1 MSRLNLLRTFL
12 AVYRAESIS
21 GAAKTLNLTQPAVTK
36 QMQQLEAQ
44 LKRALFLRLPRSIVP
59 TPAADELARR
69 VADHL
74 DALEITLE
82 ATKIGANDLAGTVY
96 IGGPSEFLGAKLL
109 PALSDLHAQNVQLRV
124 LLGQPEE
131 LLEDLRGGA
140 LDLMVSTVR
149 VASRGLEVTPLYLE
163 ELVLIGSAAWA
174 KRLPAR
180 ALETRGV
187 ALLDGIPLLA
197 YAEELP
203 LVRRYW
209 RKVFGRALAGQASIV
224 VPDLRAIAQAVSAG
238 AGITVLPRYLVE
250 GMLERSE
257 VIQLLEPKQPPVN
270 QLWLVA
276 RPGPRSQP
284 RVEFVKAQ
292 IARASSAWGTNRG
305 EV

>member
-1 MSRLNLLRTFL
+1 
-12 AVYRAESIS
+12 
-21 GAAKTLNLTQPAVTK
+21 
-36 QMQQLEAQ
+36 
-44 LKRALFLRLPRSIVP
+44 
-59 TPAADELARR
+59 
-69 VADHL
+69 
-74 DALEITLE
+74 
-82 ATKIGANDLAGTVY
+82 
-96 IGGPSEFLGAKLL
+96 
-109 PALSDLHAQNVQLRV
+109 
-124 LLGQPEE
+124 
-131 LLEDLRGGA
+131 
-140 LDLMVSTVR
+140 
-149 VASRGLEVTPLYLE
+149 VTPLYLE

-197 YAEELP
+197 YAEEVP

-292 IARASSAWGTNRG
+292 IARASSAWGTSRG